1 MQVIRDIDTLRAWRR
16 SRTEAG
22 ETVALVPTMGYL
34 HEGHLSLCR
43 IAASHADRVVATIF
57 VNPTQFG
64 PNEDFESYPRDEGA
78 DIVKLAENGV
88 HCVFLPT
95 VDMMYPTGYDTF
107 VEVQGLTA
115 PLCGAS
121 RPGHFRGV
129 TTIVCKLFHLVQ
141 PNVAVFGLKDY
152 QQYLVIRKMVQDLLM
167 DIQVVGGPI
176 VRDLDGLALSSR
188 NAYLSPRGREA
199 ATVLYR
205 GLTAAREA
213 YEAGERDPRVLREV
227 ALAPIQAEPLA
238 RVDYVEVLDAETL
251 GEARPD
257 RPMVVAMAVFV
268 EKPRLID
275 NLVLGGSPGGR
286 SEEPG

>member
-1 MQVIRDIDTLRAWRR
+1 MHVFRDIEELRDWRR
-16 SRTEAG
+16 SAALAG
-22 ETVALVPTMGYL
+22 RTVALVPTMGYL

-43 IAASHADRVVATIF
+43 IAATHADCVVASIF

-64 PNEDFESYPRDEGA
+64 PGEDLDSYPRDEGS
-78 DIVKLAENGV
+78 DLVKLAENGV
-88 HCVFLPT
+88 HCAFLPT
-95 VDMMYPTGYDTF
+95 ADMMYPTGYETF

-129 TTIVCKLFHLVQ
+129 TTVVCKLFHLVEPQ
-141 PNVAVFGLKDY
+141 VAVFGLKDY
-152 QQYLVIRKMVQDLLM
+152 QQFLVIRKMAGDLLM
-167 DIQVVGGPI
+167 DIRVVGGPI
-176 VRDLDGLALSSR
+176 VRAPDGLALSSR
-188 NAYLSPRGREA
+188 NAYLSHRGRKA

-205 GLTAAREA
+205 GLAAAREA
-213 YEAGERDPRVLREV
+213 YRGGERDPGALRAV
-227 ALAPIQAEPLA
+227 ALEPILAEPLA

-251 GEARPD
+251 AEPSAE

-275 NLVLGGSPGGR
+275 NMVLGAALA
-286 SEEPG
+286 E